1 MIETIKTRK
10 LEQQGDVF
18 AGQSYGHESYPD
30 DFVCDV
36 LRLLRQLAPK
46 ITDEMAAQV
55 DAALRARWGGD
66 RPYIALRLGQGRS
79 ERNERI
85 RRDYLAGE
93 RLELLERRY
102 GLSQRHL
109 IRVVKLG

>member
-1 MIETIKTRK
+1 MIETTKSRK
-10 LEQQGDVF
+10 AEQQQGDVF
-18 AGQSYGHESYPD
+18 AGQSYDHEAYPD

-36 LRLLRQLAPK
+36 LHLVCQMVPN
-46 ITDEMAAQV
+46 ITGKLAAQV
-55 DAALRARWGGD
+55 DAALRERWGQS

-102 GLSQRHL
+102 GITSRRILQ
-109 IRVVKLG
+109 IIKA